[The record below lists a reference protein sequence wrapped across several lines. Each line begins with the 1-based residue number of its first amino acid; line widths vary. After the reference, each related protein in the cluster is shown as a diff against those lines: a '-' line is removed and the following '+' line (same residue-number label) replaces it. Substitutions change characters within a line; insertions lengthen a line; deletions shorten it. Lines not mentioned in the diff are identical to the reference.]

1 MTGKNLFTTL
11 IAVILAN
18 SAQADVVLTMG
29 GDVNFNRNRMVV
41 EPDGVRYG
49 QQIAT
54 WESLTRGIKPLIN
67 GDLNFAN
74 IETVVTGD
82 PTLVNQEKQFA
93 FMSHTNSIRHLID
106 IGFNLFNLANNHA
119 YDYGMTGLYHTMS
132 NFNRLKKENP
142 SIVFA
147 GVDTRPY
154 LLQPQV
160 FERNGIRFAFASI
173 SIVDSNFQAK
183 EDRPGL
189 LQIRSDKDYRDLM
202 IAFKKTKADYK
213 MLSMHVGFEGQNKLD
228 PGQQARFRY
237 AIQYGGIDL
246 IIGHHPHVIR
256 PIEKYQNSLI
266 FYSLGNYLMLG
277 SADLTKR
284 ADINMD
290 WGMFARLYL
299 EKDPMTGKVKV
310 DATEIIP
317 LTNMHARTTKM
328 SADKS
333 AARIESLN
341 WLSYDQV
348 GDNAVKFNVSPIGG
362 RGVLCADR
370 INSMRAKIMC
380 AAEGFRK

>member
-1 MTGKNLFTTL
+1 M
-11 IAVILAN
+11 LAT
-18 SAQADVVLTMG
+18 AAHADVVLTMG

-74 IETVVTGD
+74 IETVVTED
-82 PTLVNQEKQFA
+82 PTLTNEDKQFA
-93 FMSHTNSIRHLID
+93 FMSHTNSIRRLID

-132 NFNRLKKENP
+132 SFNWLKRNNP
-142 SIVFA
+142 SIEFA
-147 GVDTRPY
+147 GVDTRPH
-154 LLQPQV
+154 LLRPKV

-173 SIVDSNFQAK
+173 SIVDARFQATNS
-183 EDRPGL
+183 RPGL

-202 IAFKKTKADYK
+202 IAIKQTNADYK
-213 MLSMHVGFEGQNKLD
+213 MLSIHVGVEGQNKLD

-256 PIEKYQNSLI
+256 PVETYKGSLI

-284 ADINMD
+284 ADMNMD

-299 EKDPMTGKVKV
+299 EKDPSTGKVKV
-310 DATEIIP
+310 DAAEIIP

-328 SADKS
+328 AADKS
-333 AARIESLN
+333 GYRIESLN
-341 WLSYDQV
+341 TLSTREV
-348 GDNAVKFNVSPIGG
+348 GADAVRFNVSPIGG
-362 RGVLCADR
+362 RGVICGNNM
-370 INSMRAKIMC
+370 NSMRAKIMC

>member
-1 MTGKNLFTTL
+1 MSLSLLVSAFAT
-11 IAVILAN
+11 V
-18 SAQADVVLTMG
+18 AQADVVLTMG

-49 QQIAT
+49 QNIAT

-74 IETVVTGD
+74 IETVVTED
-82 PTLVNQEKQFA
+82 PTLQNEEKKFA
-93 FMSHTNSIRHLID
+93 FMSHTNSIRRLID

-119 YDYGMTGLYHTMS
+119 YDYGLPGMYHTMS
-132 NFNRLKKENP
+132 SFHSLKRDNP
-142 SIVFA
+142 SIIHA
-147 GVDTRPY
+147 GVDTREN
-154 LLQPQV
+154 LLRPQI

-173 SIVDSNFQAK
+173 SIVEARFQATNS
-183 EDRPGL
+183 RPGL

-202 IAFKKTKADYK
+202 IAFKQTKADYK
-213 MLSMHVGFEGQNKLD
+213 ILSTHVGVEGQNKLD

-256 PIEKYQNSLI
+256 PIERYKGSLI

-299 EKDPMTGKVKV
+299 EKDPSTGKVKV

-328 SADKS
+328 AADKS
-333 AARIESLN
+333 ADRIESLN
-341 WLSYDQV
+341 ILSTSEV
-348 GDNAVKFNVSPIGG
+348 GFDAVRFNISPIGG
-362 RGVLCADR
+362 RGVICENSM
-370 INSMRAKIMC
+370 NSMRAKIMC